1 MSCGQPHFQLQKTEQ
16 VPNQER
22 KNIQLKNWQINVAK
36 KGKQITSF
44 FWQSVSLEKNAK
56 GTEERMTAA
65 TNNISLV
72 IYSLKDTFA
81 YPSMFETTENKAKI
95 ENHYEIYFHNR

>member
-1 MSCGQPHFQLQKTEQ
+1 MLPRRANKLHLSSG
-16 VPNQER
+16 
-22 KNIQLKNWQINVAK
+22 
-36 KGKQITSF
+36 KGF
-44 FWQSVSLEKNAK
+44 LWGKNAK

-72 IYSLKDTFA
+72 IYSLKNTFA
-81 YPSMFETTENKAKI
+81 YPSMSETMENKAKI